1 MLVEFLLGMVTDLVL
16 GSAKTLRRSFH
27 SEMDRYFEE
36 RGFQTPTPT
45 RTPTR

>member
-1 MLVEFLLGMVTDLVL
+1 MLVEFLLGMVADLVL
-16 GSAKTLRRSFH
+16 GSAKTMRRSYH

-36 RGFQTPTPT
+36 RGFQALPPT